1 LFVCCAFRI
10 WSLKAHRQ
18 KLKFINPRDK
28 GSKYF
33 DVGGSMPM
41 KMFDKVG
48 IIKFDNVA
56 SI

>member
-1 LFVCCAFRI
+1 VEHKSSSVK
-10 WSLKAHRQ
+10 SLN
-18 KLKFINPRDK
+18 LSNPRDK

-56 SI
+56 YI

>member
-1 LFVCCAFRI
+1 MFVCCAFRM